1 MVVDQLDKEIAD
13 AKAAGNRALKKEL
26 KRRYL
31 TTSVALAHTTDSVL
45 SLELLLIEARNDH
58 VKEGLQ
64 QAYAAK
70 APDGKLDV
78 FCVSNKL
85 YDKYSRKGN
94 TRLVVASGIPEI
106 RRFCHSITAEAQ
118 LGEARHF
125 LQSALFSLLNSLNMW
140 ARRTLASAKAGG
152 TGSEE
157 LARKAALKIAE
168 TVACQ
173 FSSYPPSLG

>member
-1 MVVDQLDKEIAD
+1 M
-13 AKAAGNRALKKEL
+13 
-26 KRRYL
+26 
-31 TTSVALAHTTDSVL
+31 LAHPTDSVL
-45 SLELLLIEARNDH
+45 RLELCLIEARNDH

-78 FCVSNKL
+78 FCISNKL
-85 YDKYSRKGN
+85 YDKYSCKGN
-94 TRLVVASGIPEI
+94 TRLVVASGIPEV

-118 LGEARHF
+118 LREARHF
-125 LQSALFSLLNSLNMW
+125 LQSALFSLVNSLEMW
-140 ARRTLASAKAGG
+140 ARRTLTSANEGG

-157 LARKAALKIAE
+157 LVREATGKLVE

-173 FSSYPPSLG
+173 SSAYPPSLG